1 MKFDFAIG
9 NPPYQ
14 EETLGDNKGFAPPVY
29 DKFLD
34 SAFKIADA
42 VEMIH
47 PARFL
52 FNAGSTPKA
61 WNEKMLSDKHFK
73 VLYSEQDSSKVFPN
87 TDIKGGVAI
96 TYHDER
102 KDFGEI
108 GIFTAFPELNTLL
121 KKVMADSNFSSLSQ
135 ICISRTAYRLTQKL
149 HDDYPNAINQLSNGH
164 AFDMSTNIFNRLPQ
178 VFYTQKP
185 NDGNQY
191 IQILGRL
198 GNDRVFR
205 YIRKDYVNKVKNLE
219 KYKVFL
225 AKANGSG
232 ALGEV
237 MSTPLIGEPL
247 IGEPL
252 IGSTESF
259 LSIGCYET
267 LEEAKATEKYI
278 KSKFAR
284 CLLGVLKTTQDITPE
299 KWKYVP
305 LQDFTSS
312 SDIDWSASIANIDKQ
327 LYKKYGLSKEEID
340 FIETHVKEME

>member
-14 EETLGDNKGFAPPVY
+14 DETLGDNKGFAPPVY

-96 TYHDER
+96 TYHDKR

-108 GIFTAFPELNTLL
+108 GIFTAFSELNSLL
-121 KKVMADSNFSSLSQ
+121 KKTVSTAGFVSLST
-135 ICISRTAYRLTQKL
+135 IMVSSYAYHFTEKL
-149 HDDYPNAINQLSNGH
+149 HTDYPLIKNKMSKGH
-164 AFDMSTNIFNRLPQ
+164 QFDLKTNVLEKLTEIF
-178 VFYTQKP
+178 TIDKP
-185 NDGNQY
+185 LDVKEY
-191 IQILGRL
+191 IQILGRVD
-198 GNDRVFR
+198 GKRAYRFVCRD
-205 YIRKDYVNKVKNLE
+205 YITKVKNLD

-247 IGEPL
+247 IG
-252 IGSTESF
+252 STESF
-259 LSIGCYET
+259 LSIGSFET
-267 LEEAKATEKYI
+267 LQEAKATEKYI